1 MPTMPE
7 TTAFVSAQIRHKRM
21 ICGSIRRMLVTEGDA
36 GIIITLASP
45 AEIKELFPDATENK
59 FNTGT
64 LRLLKSGHR
73 IFIISATEETW
84 GSICLFYTGPYSFRK
99 CICSDAKLQGL
110 KLNQKGLWRG
120 KERIAGKTEE
130 QIFFCLGI
138 DFIEAKDRGPF
149 LSERRKL
156 ENEKRC
162 RDRATASLQSNRG
175 RPIGKATGNVAG
187 KKDRDPNVRREFG
200 FESHAT

>member
-1 MPTMPE
+1 
-7 TTAFVSAQIRHKRM
+7 M
-21 ICGSIRRMLVTEGDA
+21 ICGSIRRTFVTEGDA
-36 GIIITLASP
+36 GIIVTLASP
-45 AEIKELFPDATENK
+45 AEIKEIFPDATENK

-120 KERIAGKTEE
+120 KERIAGKSEE
-130 QIFFCLGI
+130 QIFFCLGL

-149 LSERRKL
+149 LSKRRQI
-156 ENEKRC
+156 ENEKGR
-162 RDRATASLQSNRG
+162 RDRATVGLQSNRSG
-175 RPIGKATGNVAG
+175 SIGKTTGNVTSKANG
-187 KKDRDPNVRREFG
+187 NTDVRRGFG
-200 FESHAT
+200 FEPHPT